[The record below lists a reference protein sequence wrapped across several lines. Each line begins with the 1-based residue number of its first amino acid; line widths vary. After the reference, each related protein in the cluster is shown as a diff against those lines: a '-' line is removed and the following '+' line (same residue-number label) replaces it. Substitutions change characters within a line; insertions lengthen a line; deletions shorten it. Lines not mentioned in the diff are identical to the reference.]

1 MIQAVNFSDF
11 CAAFHAHDRDDQFSY
26 VGKRALFDYLE
37 ELGEHGGEQIELD
50 VIALCCDYIE
60 MPVDDIVDDYSIT
73 LDDDSDDDD
82 KLEQVLDYLNDKTA
96 VIGETNPG
104 VILFANF

>member
-1 MIQAVNFSDF
+1 MIQTVKFSDF

-26 VGKRALFDYLE
+26 VGKRALFDYLDD
-37 ELGEHGGEQIELD
+37 LGGQIELD

-60 MPVDDIVDDYSIT
+60 MPVDDIIADYSIQI
-73 LDDDSDDDD
+73 DDDSDEDA
-82 KLEQVLDYLNDKTA
+82 KLERVMDYLNDKTA